1 MKHIR
6 HFFLYAAFLLC
17 VASYAQTIINPA
29 AGTWANRQTL
39 VLELPD
45 GVSAYYS
52 LDGSAPEKSG
62 LAYDAP
68 VLLDVSGS
76 VSLRVLFVSPRT
88 GKTERQVSYH
98 VSDAPLPKAP
108 ASAAFLQKTL
118 SAGSVRYVAG
128 DTFDIPPQL
137 QYCLGAECDGFE
149 DGRGL
154 SVSSDTLVARYFPC
168 TVTDGQN
175 YWRFII
181 HATPRISGLYS
192 RRNVPFELSDWDTLT
207 FIDANMIYKID
218 GGWWERPTEPIKL
231 DRTKSHTIS
240 WQRVDYSP
248 ENPVTE
254 YFLPPKPEF
263 SVRTEA
269 EGAVYVT
276 AANPENYKFAVYDGA
291 ELVPELYEY
300 MKIDAFQ
307 GDAFSGTVTAAI
319 FYDSVYQG
327 TASFSYNVN
336 RQKPQQPILL
346 SSAPGSLSRKKVS
359 VTVRNPGR
367 HRLYLSFTG
376 PVIVDADKGGDI
388 ESVPFELFSQKF
400 EKFSGKELT
409 LNPVDGKG
417 AAYRIAAYT
426 EDATGRRSRIAEYK
440 VIVDQ
445 CNYYLDG
452 SATDEASVKAA
463 NGSKNHP
470 FASFD
475 SLLSFINRCR
485 VVHIRVKGK
494 VPMPKETIMLSTN
507 CRIDGSEYAELLFG
521 RYSSIILRNASL
533 SASNIMISMDEPSA
547 LLDKNTR
554 PNIFQLEHS
563 ALDLQNVE
571 LSALFGDHGTVIDAE
586 DSVIN
591 VNKCAVTV
599 TAVAYSSAVAAM
611 RSKITVRDSRVAT
624 NADTAVNFSVQSGI
638 FELRTSRCSITGSMG
653 RTAELF
659 DTASTI
665 TDNVFT
671 ADLKKP
677 RKTNEPIYNGKNNI
691 SMEYSGNTSTGF

>member
-1 MKHIR
+1 MKYIR
-6 HFFLYAAFLLC
+6 HFLCAAFFLSAA
-17 VASYAQTIINPA
+17 VYAQTIINPA
-29 AGTWANRQTL
+29 PGTWANRQTL

-45 GVSAYYS
+45 GFSAYYS
-52 LDGSAPEKSG
+52 LDGSNPEKSG

-68 VLLDVSGS
+68 TLLDMSGS
-76 VSLRVLFVSPRT
+76 VSVRVLFVSPHT
-88 GKTERQVSYH
+88 GKNERQVSYY
-98 VSDAPLPKAP
+98 VSDAPLPKTP
-108 ASAAFLQKTL
+108 ASAAFLQNALHT
-118 SAGSVRYVAG
+118 GTVRYVAG
-128 DTFDIPPQL
+128 DTFDIPVQL
-137 QYCLGAECDGFE
+137 QYCLGTECDIFE

-154 SVSSDTLVARYFPC
+154 AVSSDTLVARYFPC

-175 YWRFII
+175 SWRFII
-181 HATPRISGLYS
+181 HSTPRISGLYS
-192 RRNVPFELSDWDTLT
+192 RRNVPFEITDWETLT
-207 FIDANMIYKID
+207 FIDQTMIYKID

-263 SVRTEA
+263 AVSTEA

-276 AANPENYKFAVYDGA
+276 AENPANYKFAVYDGP

-307 GDAFSGTVTAAI
+307 GDAFSGTVTAAL

-327 TASFSYNVN
+327 TASFSYNIN
-336 RQKPQQPILL
+336 RRRPQQPILL
-346 SSAPGSLSRKKVS
+346 SSAPSALSRRKVT

-367 HRLYLSFTG
+367 HSLYLSLTG
-376 PVIVDADKGGDI
+376 PIIIDPDKGGGIDT
-388 ESVPFELFSQKF
+388 VPFELFSQKY
-400 EKFSGKELT
+400 EKFSGNELQ

-417 AAYRIAAYT
+417 AGYRISAYT
-426 EDATGRRSRIAEYK
+426 EDVTGRRSRIAEYK

-452 SATDEASVKAA
+452 NATDEASVKAA
-463 NGSKNHP
+463 NGSKEYP
-470 FASFD
+470 FASFA
-475 SLLSFINRCR
+475 SLLSFINRSR

-507 CRIDGSEYAELLFG
+507 CRMDGSENAELLFG
-521 RYSSIILRNASL
+521 QYSSVILRNASL
-533 SASNIMISMDEPSA
+533 AVSNTMISMDAPSA

-571 LSALFGDHGTVIDAE
+571 LSALFGEHGTVIDAE

-591 VNKCAVTV
+591 LNNCTV
-599 TAVAYSSAVAAM
+599 AATAVAYSSAVTAM
-611 RSKITVRDSRVAT
+611 RSKITVRDSRIAT

-659 DTASTI
+659 DTASAI
-665 TDNVFT
+665 TDNAFT